1 MAITKTEKVGSRNI
15 RSDGQ
20 IEVRIDTELHED
32 GVLLSTTYWREVIAP
47 GQDVSAKAIEIQ
59 RIAEVE
65 HTPEVIAAYLESIA
79 EKVL

>member
-1 MAITKTEKVGSRNI
+1 MITKTVMIGSRNI
-15 RSDGQ
+15 RPDGQ
-20 IEVRIDTELHED
+20 IEVRMDTELRED

-47 GQDVSAKAIEIQ
+47 GQDVSGRAPEIQ